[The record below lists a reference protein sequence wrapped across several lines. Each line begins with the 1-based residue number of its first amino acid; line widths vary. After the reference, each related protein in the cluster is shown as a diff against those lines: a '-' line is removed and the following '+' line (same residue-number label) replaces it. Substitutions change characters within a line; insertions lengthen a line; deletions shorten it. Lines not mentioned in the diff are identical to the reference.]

1 MLSYF
6 QASLIATVGAVG
18 FYFVMVMGMFD
29 FSIGAN
35 IMLSAIVGCV
45 FASRFGMGYAG
56 LIIGSVLTGT
66 IVGLLNGIFY
76 VKLRIP
82 SMIVTT
88 GLALIYESV
97 ANYIAGGVEQT
108 LPSNLRA
115 FGQMPWNIILALLA
129 CVAAYIFLNY
139 TKIGTYTY
147 AIGSNEFVA
156 KNMGINVNKYKVL
169 AFILSGAFLGV
180 MAILT
185 ISYGSSMVAVTGM
198 ASMSRNF
205 VPTMG
210 CFFGLA
216 FKKYG
221 MPLQAIVIGEFV
233 INIIFFGFIA
243 MGAPT
248 AIQDVIT
255 GLALLIIITLT
266 TKAEK
271 RRDCQVNRGRKCNER
286 GKITGKNLCK
296 SFGITKAVQ
305 NVSFN
310 VNKGEVHALIG
321 ENGSGKSTLTNMLT
335 GIYSIGS
342 GTFIL
347 DGKEIHPKN
356 QVEANNEGV
365 SIIVQELGTLS
376 GLTVAEN
383 IFLGHEDQF
392 VHMGIKNTN
401 AMNKKATEL
410 LKQYGFERIKAA
422 DIIDNY
428 NFEDRKLVEIVKA
441 TYFNPK
447 IVVIDETTTAL
458 SQEGRE
464 ELYKHMNRIR
474 ESGNTVIFI
483 SHDLPE
489 ILEKSDTITIL
500 RDGVY
505 IDTVKSKDVTEDD
518 LKRLM
523 VGREVT
529 GDYYRADYGE
539 KVSDEVVLSVK
550 NVTVP
555 GLIEDVSFDL
565 HKGEILGF
573 GGLSESG
580 MHEIGKAIFGASY
593 DRTGTVQL
601 ADGTQ
606 INDIPGAIKHSI
618 AYTSKDR
625 DNESVVLNQSIGDN
639 ICLPSLDSLANKL
652 HLLSDKKL
660 REFSNQFAKQM
671 SVKMV
676 NVNQF
681 VSELSGG
688 NKQKVVLA
696 RWIEKIP
703 ILSFSTVRP
712 VVLISRLNRT
722 FTS

>member
-1 MLSYF
+1 
-6 QASLIATVGAVG
+6 
-18 FYFVMVMGMFD
+18 
-29 FSIGAN
+29 
-35 IMLSAIVGCV
+35 
-45 FASRFGMGYAG
+45 
-56 LIIGSVLTGT
+56 
-66 IVGLLNGIFY
+66 
-76 VKLRIP
+76 
-82 SMIVTT
+82 
-88 GLALIYESV
+88 
-97 ANYIAGGVEQT
+97 
-108 LPSNLRA
+108 
-115 FGQMPWNIILALLA
+115 
-129 CVAAYIFLNY
+129 
-139 TKIGTYTY
+139 
-147 AIGSNEFVA
+147 
-156 KNMGINVNKYKVL
+156 
-169 AFILSGAFLGV
+169 
-180 MAILT
+180 
-185 ISYGSSMVAVTGM
+185 
-198 ASMSRNF
+198 MSEVR
-205 VPTMG
+205 
-210 CFFGLA
+210 
-216 FKKYG
+216 
-221 MPLQAIVIGEFV
+221 LQV
-233 INIIFFGFIA
+233 
-243 MGAPT
+243 
-248 AIQDVIT
+248 
-255 GLALLIIITLT
+255 
-266 TKAEK
+266 
-271 RRDCQVNRGRKCNER
+271 
-286 GKITGKNLCK
+286 KNLCK
-296 SFGITKAVQ
+296 NFGITKVVQ

-347 DGKEIHPKN
+347 DGKEVHPKN
-356 QVEANNEGV
+356 QVEANNEGI

-392 VHMGIKNTN
+392 VHCGIKNTN

-422 DIIDNY
+422 DMIDSY

-441 TYFNPK
+441 
-447 IVVIDETTTAL
+447 
-458 SQEGRE
+458 GRE
-464 ELYKHMNRIR
+464 ELYKHMERIR
-474 ESGNTVIFI
+474 KSGNTVIFI

-489 ILEKSDTITIL
+489 IIEKSDTITIL

-505 IDTVKSKDVTEDD
+505 IDTVKSKDVNEND
-518 LKRLM
+518 LKKLM

-593 DRTGTVQL
+593 DREGTVEL

-606 INDIPGAIKHSI
+606 INDIPTAIKHSI

-639 ICLPSLDSLANKL
+639 ICLPSLDELSGPA
-652 HLLSDKKL
+652 HLISDKKKKD
-660 REFSNQFAKQM
+660 FANKFAKQM

-676 NVNQF
+676 DVNQF
-681 VSELSGG
+681 VSNLSGG

-696 RWIEKIP
+696 RWIGKDSDI
-703 ILSFSTVRP
+703 
-712 VVLISRLNRT
+712 VVLDSPTRGIDIKVKQDIYQLMNQMRKNGKSIIMISEELMELIGMCDRIMIMKDGKISGELERDQNLDENGLIT
-722 FTS
+722 MMV

>member
-1 MLSYF
+1 
-6 QASLIATVGAVG
+6 
-18 FYFVMVMGMFD
+18 
-29 FSIGAN
+29 
-35 IMLSAIVGCV
+35 
-45 FASRFGMGYAG
+45 
-56 LIIGSVLTGT
+56 
-66 IVGLLNGIFY
+66 
-76 VKLRIP
+76 
-82 SMIVTT
+82 
-88 GLALIYESV
+88 
-97 ANYIAGGVEQT
+97 
-108 LPSNLRA
+108 
-115 FGQMPWNIILALLA
+115 
-129 CVAAYIFLNY
+129 
-139 TKIGTYTY
+139 
-147 AIGSNEFVA
+147 
-156 KNMGINVNKYKVL
+156 
-169 AFILSGAFLGV
+169 
-180 MAILT
+180 
-185 ISYGSSMVAVTGM
+185 
-198 ASMSRNF
+198 MSEVR
-205 VPTMG
+205 
-210 CFFGLA
+210 
-216 FKKYG
+216 
-221 MPLQAIVIGEFV
+221 LQV
-233 INIIFFGFIA
+233 
-243 MGAPT
+243 
-248 AIQDVIT
+248 
-255 GLALLIIITLT
+255 
-266 TKAEK
+266 
-271 RRDCQVNRGRKCNER
+271 
-286 GKITGKNLCK
+286 KNLCK
-296 SFGITKAVQ
+296 NFGITKAVQ

-342 GTFIL
+342 GQFIL

-392 VHMGIKNTN
+392 VHFGIKNTN

-410 LKQYGFERIKAA
+410 LKQYGFDRIKAA
-422 DIIDNY
+422 DMIDNY

-441 TYFNPK
+441 TYFDPK

-464 ELYKHMNRIR
+464 ELYKHMERIR
-474 ESGNTVIFI
+474 KSGNTVIFI

-489 ILEKSDTITIL
+489 ILDKSDTITIL

-518 LKRLM
+518 LKKLM

-555 GLIEDVSFDL
+555 GLIEDVTFDL

-593 DRTGTVQL
+593 DRTGSVTL

-606 INDIPGAIKHSI
+606 INDIPTAIKHSI

-639 ICLPSLDSLANKL
+639 ICLPSLDELAGKS
-652 HLLSDKKL
+652 HLLSDKK
-660 REFSNQFAKQM
+660 RKEFADKYCDSPLTYLVGSGNLEDWATCYGMCIMEEMQWMRTRPISAANFFHGTLEVIERDIPVILIKGEDKTRPEM
-671 SVKMV
+671 DRVEKFV
-676 NVNQF
+676 NTISANVTVFDSKDFELQGISDEF
-681 VSELSGG
+681 RGLLSPIVMRSAFQRVSTHLEH
-688 NKQKVVLA
+688 NRRHPLA
-696 RWIEKIP
+696 IR
-703 ILSFSTVRP
+703 RYYR
-712 VVLISRLNRT
+712 RLDY
-722 FTS
+722 